1 MARRMSHGVVIRPFR
16 DTDRT
21 AVRAIA
27 FATGYLGESAEWLWS
42 DGDSFADVFIKYYTD
57 EEPHSLLVAELAG
70 TVVGYLSGCA
80 DSSRKSGSAAREI
93 WRLLSRGALLRPGI
107 AAFSW
112 RAIVDL
118 VRDRHVRDDVLRDP
132 RYPSHLHIDLLP
144 AGRGRGL
151 GRRLIDAW
159 FTRLRQ
165 HGSPGVHVSTFAEN
179 TGALRF
185 FRGCGFERHG
195 GPVRVPGFRTRA
207 GQRSD
212 LQ

>member
-1 MARRMSHGVVIRPFR
+1 MVIRPYQR
-16 DTDRT
+16 TDRA

-27 FATGYLGESAEWLWS
+27 FATGYLGDPAEWLWR
-42 DGDSFADVFIKYYTD
+42 DGESFADVFTKYYTD
-57 EEPHSLLVAELAG
+57 AEPHSLLVAEIGG

-80 DSSRKSGSAAREI
+80 DSSRKTGASAREI
-93 WRLLSRGALLRPGI
+93 WRLVRRGALFRPGI

-112 RAIVDL
+112 RGLLDL
-118 VRDRHVRDDVLRDP
+118 VRDRHVRDDVLRDA

-159 FTRLRQ
+159 FARLRQ

-179 TGALRF
+179 HGALRF
-185 FRGCGFERHG
+185 FSGCGFERHG
-195 GPVRVPGFRTRA
+195 GPVRVPGFRTRDGA
-207 GQRSD
+207 RMHVQWMVRS
-212 LQ
+212 L